1 MLCDIPP
8 LEPVTL
14 IVLVPVGVLFVVVTA
29 RRVVADEPS
38 VTVAGTNAAVEE
50 AGKPAV
56 VNDSV
61 PLNALRDVAVIV

>member
-1 MLCDIPP
+1 MLCEIPP
-8 LEPVTL
+8 LEPVTVILL
-14 IVLVPVGVLFVVVTA
+14 IPVGVRFVVVTV

-38 VTVAGTNAAVEE
+38 VTVAGMNAAVEE
-50 AGKPAV
+50 AGRPAV